1 MTVGLF
7 GVSFFLTIVNNEHN
21 DSVQNAHPENVVL
34 IFSELSSL
42 ELGTL
47 PGSNLKLRCIAVHTE
62 QLTFL
67 TDILFTASEIDRNV
81 GHLLQFKRYFGA
93 LESSK
98 TSIPYGQSGHAST
111 PNDSIDCGHVG

>member
-47 PGSNLKLRCIAVHTE
+47 PWKQNRRI
-62 QLTFL
+62 
-67 TDILFTASEIDRNV
+67 
-81 GHLLQFKRYFGA
+81 
-93 LESSK
+93 
-98 TSIPYGQSGHAST
+98 
-111 PNDSIDCGHVG
+111 